1 MPFELSPA
9 EEMSRK
15 IVREYC
21 EKYIIPRRKEL
32 MTNDQDMWDEE
43 ARRQTRAGLHLHI
56 VPREEGGTGIG
67 YVASCITIEELCAA
81 WPDLAFAIYGEFAY
95 YFAKRCGGAV
105 AKKYMPGIIKGDI
118 LATPAITEPSGG
130 SDVLGLQATAKKV
143 DGGWVLNGRKC
154 FQSEGHYCDFVM
166 ALFKTGDPNDPKTP
180 GARSLTAFIV
190 DKEFDGFR
198 VSRLENTIGRK
209 GDLTEFVFDNVFVPD
224 NFVVGEERGIGR
236 GLGPVFA
243 AVGDIGRMT
252 ICGMLNGI
260 TLGCYHSAMKYA
272 KDRKLY
278 GRPISE
284 LQMIQAR
291 IANMAVDL
299 EASRALTYR
308 AAWLRTKGV
317 RADAEQ
323 ATAKNYAEKAAIR
336 CAEHCVKIHGG
347 YGVVEDY
354 MPHHYYRH
362 APMRFGAG
370 GTEESLS
377 IMIATAAF
385 RDEANP
391 DLSSNPMENAGWWGK
406 LDW

>member
-1 MPFELSPA
+1 MPFELTPA

-15 IVREYC
+15 IAREYC
-21 EKYIIPRRKEL
+21 EKYIIPRRKE
-32 MTNDQDMWDEE
+32 MIKDDHEMWNEE

-67 YVASCITIEELCAA
+67 YVASCITIEELCCA

-95 YFAKRCGGAV
+95 YFAKAAGGEV

-118 LATPAITEPSGG
+118 LATPAVTEPSGG
-130 SDVLGLQATAKKV
+130 SDVLGLQSTAKKV
-143 DGGWVLNGRKC
+143 SGGWVLNGRKC
-154 FQSEGHYCDFVM
+154 FQSEGEYADFIM
-166 ALFKTGDPNDPKTP
+166 TLFKTGDPNDPKTP
-180 GARSLTAFIV
+180 GTRSLSAFIV
-190 DKEFDGFR
+190 DKEMEGFHIG
-198 VSRLENTIGRK
+198 RLENTIGRK

-224 NFVVGEERGIGR
+224 SYVVGGEKGIGR

-260 TLGCYHSAMKYA
+260 SLGSYRTAVRYA
-272 KDRKLY
+272 RERKLY
-278 GRPISE
+278 GRPIAE
-284 LQMIQAR
+284 LQLIQQR
-291 IANMAVDL
+291 ISQMAVDL

-308 AAWLRTKGV
+308 AAWLRTRGV

-323 ATAKNYAEKAAIR
+323 AIAKNFAEKAALR
-336 CAEHCVKIHGG
+336 CAEHCVKVHGG
-347 YGVVEDY
+347 YGVIEDY
-354 MPHHYYRH
+354 MPYHYYRH

-370 GTEESLS
+370 GTEESLTL
-377 IMIATAAF
+377 MIAAAAL
-385 RDEANP
+385 RNDGNP
-391 DLSSNPMENAGWWGK
+391 DMSSKSMEEAGWWGR